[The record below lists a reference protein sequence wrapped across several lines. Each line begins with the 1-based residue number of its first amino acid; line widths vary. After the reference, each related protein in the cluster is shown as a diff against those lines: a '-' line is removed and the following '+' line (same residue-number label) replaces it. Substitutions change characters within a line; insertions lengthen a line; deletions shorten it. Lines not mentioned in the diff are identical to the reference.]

1 MKETVLYTAPD
12 VTKEFATLH
21 VLDKSGEIKS
31 YPLEDL
37 TRIGRYSETGDA
49 EIKVNS
55 AITSRRHGEIMRLPT
70 GYCYRDVGSVNGT
83 YINGVLF
90 GDKGDN
96 DVCML
101 SGGDVLRIDQANLRK
116 RHPESVLMIFTPG
129 RDTVNWHTQIL
140 DENTGDIQI
149 GREVSSKAGVRVE
162 SELISR
168 KHATFVHGVKGWSV
182 IDHESTN
189 GVYVNNQRISQP
201 MPLYPL
207 DVVRIA
213 NTQFIFLGDKL
224 IYDAEEAA
232 DGKLSISIKERS
244 VKQMFKKHVIL
255 QDINLEINPG
265 EMVLILGGSG
275 AGKTTFM
282 NAVMGYEKADGVVM
296 HGDVDIYKDYAK
308 MKYKIGFVPQ
318 QDLMRGEDTVIATL
332 NNAAQMKMP
341 SGTKS
346 AEREA
351 RIASVMEMLG
361 LATEKNSLVKKL
373 SGGQRKRLSIAIE
386 FIADPSLFFLDEPD
400 SGLDGIMATSLM
412 ENLRVIADE
421 GKIVMVITHAPDR
434 VAKLFDKVIVLAK
447 SVETHSGTLAFFG
460 SIPEAKGFFDS
471 ETLEGV
477 VKRIN
482 RPDEGGDGLADH
494 YISLYKQKIEEENR

>member
-12 VTKEFATLH
+12 VTKEYATLH
-21 VLDKSGEIKS
+21 VLDKTGEIKS
-31 YPLEDL
+31 YPLDDL
-37 TRIGRYSETGDA
+37 TRIGRATEGCEA
-49 EIKVNS
+49 EIAVS
-55 AITSRRHGEIMRLPT
+55 SMITSRRHGEIMRLPT
-70 GYCYRDVGSVNGT
+70 GYCYSDVGRVNGT
-83 YINGVLF
+83 YINGKLV
-90 GDKGDN
+90 GANGETSSR
-96 DVCML
+96 ML
-101 SGGDVLRIDQANLRK
+101 EGGDVLRIDQSNLHR
-116 RHPESVLMIFTPG
+116 RHPDSVLMIFTPG
-129 RDTVNWHTQIL
+129 RDTTQWHTQIL
-140 DENTGDIQI
+140 DETTGDIQI
-149 GREVSSKAGVRVE
+149 GREISEKNGLRVE
-162 SELISR
+162 SEMISR
-168 KHATFVHGVKGWSV
+168 KHATFVRGVKGWSV

-201 MPLYPL
+201 MPLYPM

-213 NTQFIFLGDKL
+213 NTIFIFLGDRI
-224 IYDAEEAA
+224 IYDAEESS
-232 DGKLSISIKERS
+232 GNKLFISIKERS

-282 NAVMGYEKADGVVM
+282 NAVMGYEKAEGVVR
-296 HGDVDIYKDYAK
+296 HGEVDIYKDYAK

-341 SGTKS
+341 SETKS
-346 AEREA
+346 AERAA
-351 RIASVMEMLG
+351 RVDQVMEMLG
-361 LATEKNSLVKKL
+361 LSTEKNSLVKKL

-434 VAKLFDKVIVLAK
+434 VARLFDKVIVLAK
-447 SVETHSGTLAFFG
+447 STETHSGRLAFFG
-460 SIPEAKGFFDS
+460 SIPEAKGFFDTD
-471 ETLEGV
+471 TLEGV

-494 YISLYKQKIEEENR
+494 YIGLYQQKIAEEK

>member
-12 VTKEFATLH
+12 VTKEYATLH

-37 TRIGRYSETGDA
+37 TRIGRAVEGA
-49 EIKVNS
+49 EAEVCVSS
-55 AITSRRHGEIMRLPT
+55 AITSRRHGEIVRLPS

-83 YINGVLF
+83 YINGVLY
-90 GDKGDN
+90 GARGEGSS
-96 DVCML
+96 CML
-101 SGGDVLRIDQANLRK
+101 QGGDVLRIDQSNLRH
-116 RHPESVLMIFTPG
+116 RHPDSVLMIFSPG
-129 RDTVNWHTQIL
+129 RDVASWHTLSIG
-140 DENTGDIQI
+140 ENTGDIQI
-149 GREVSSKAGVRVE
+149 GRDISQNDGLRIENE
-162 SELISR
+162 MISR
-168 KHATFVHGVKGWSV
+168 RHATFVRGVKGWSV

-189 GVYVNNQRISQP
+189 GVYVNNHRIDQP
-201 MPLYPL
+201 MPLYPM
-207 DVVRIA
+207 DVIRIA
-213 NTQFIFLGDKL
+213 NTEFIFLGDKI
-224 IYDAEEAA
+224 IYDAEESS
-232 DGKLSISIKERS
+232 GNKLYISIKERS
-244 VKQMFKKHVIL
+244 VKNMFKKHVIL

-282 NAVMGYEKADGVVM
+282 NAVMGYEKADGTVR
-296 HGDVDIYKDYAK
+296 HGEVDIYKDYAK

-332 NNAAQMKMP
+332 NNAAQMKMS

-346 AEREA
+346 AERAA
-351 RIASVMEMLG
+351 RIEQVMEMLG
-361 LATEKNSLVKKL
+361 LSTEKNSLVKKL

-386 FIADPSLFFLDEPD
+386 FIADPALFFLDEPD

-434 VAKLFDKVIVLAK
+434 VARLFDKVIVLAK
-447 SVETHSGTLAFFG
+447 STETHSGRLAFFG
-460 SIPEAKGFFDS
+460 SIPEAKGFFDTD
-471 ETLEGV
+471 TLEGV

-494 YISLYKQKIEEENR
+494 YIELYQQKISEER

>member
-1 MKETVLYTAPD
+1 
-12 VTKEFATLH
+12 
-21 VLDKSGEIKS
+21 
-31 YPLEDL
+31 
-37 TRIGRYSETGDA
+37 
-49 EIKVNS
+49 
-55 AITSRRHGEIMRLPT
+55 
-70 GYCYRDVGSVNGT
+70 
-83 YINGVLF
+83 YINGVLY
-90 GDKGDN
+90 GTRGESSS
-96 DVCML
+96 CML
-101 SGGDVLRIDQANLRK
+101 KGGDVLRIDQSNLHR
-116 RHPESVLMIFTPG
+116 RHPDSVLMIFSPG
-129 RDTVNWHTQIL
+129 RDTASWHVQEL

-149 GREVSSKAGVRVE
+149 GRDVSKNDGLRVDNE
-162 SELISR
+162 MISR
-168 KHATFVHGVKGWSV
+168 RHATFVRGVKGWSV

-189 GVYVNNQRISQP
+189 GVFVNNRRIDQP
-201 MPLYPL
+201 VPLYPM

-213 NTQFIFLGDKL
+213 DTEFIFLGDRI
-224 IYDAEEAA
+224 IYDAEESS
-232 DGKLSISIKERS
+232 GNKLYISIKERS
-244 VKQMFKKHVIL
+244 VKNMFKKHVIL

-282 NAVMGYEKADGVVM
+282 NAVMGYEKADGTVR
-296 HGDVDIYKDYAK
+296 HGEVDIYKDYAK

-346 AEREA
+346 AARAERIEQ
-351 RIASVMEMLG
+351 VMEMLG
-361 LATEKNSLVKKL
+361 LSTEKNSLVKKL

-434 VAKLFDKVIVLAK
+434 VASLFDKVIVLAK
-447 SVETHSGTLAFFG
+447 STETHSGRLAFFG
-460 SIPEAKGFFDS
+460 SVPEAKGFFDAD
-471 ETLEGV
+471 TLEGV

-494 YISLYKQKIEEENR
+494 YIELYQQRISEEK

>member
-1 MKETVLYTAPD
+1 MKETVLYSAPD
-12 VTKEFATLH
+12 MTKELATLH
-21 VLDKSGEIKS
+21 VLDKSGELKS
-31 YPLEDL
+31 IPLDDL
-37 TRIGRYSETGDA
+37 TEIGRASEKSTAKIQLD
-49 EIKVNS
+49 S
-55 AITSRRHGEIMRLPT
+55 AITSRRHGEIVRLPS

-83 YINGVLF
+83 YINGVLYGKN
-90 GDKGDN
+90 GDSDSR
-96 DVCML
+96 ML
-101 SGGDVLRIDQANLRK
+101 QGGDVLRIDQSDLHK
-116 RHPESVLMIFTPG
+116 RHPDSALMIFTPG
-129 RDTVNWHTQIL
+129 HDTVNWHTQLL
-140 DENTGDIQI
+140 DENTGNIQI
-149 GREVSSKAGVRVE
+149 GREISENEGLRVE
-162 SELISR
+162 GEAISR
-168 KHATFVHGVKGWSV
+168 KHATFVRGVKGWSV
-182 IDHESTN
+182 VDHESTN
-189 GVYVNNQRISQP
+189 GVYVNNNRITQP

-213 NTQFIFLGDKL
+213 NTQFIFLGDRL
-224 IYDAEEAA
+224 IYDAEEYA
-232 DGKLSISIKERS
+232 GSKLFISIKERS

-282 NAVMGYEKADGVVM
+282 NAVMGYEKADGVVR

-332 NNAAQMKMP
+332 QNAAQMKMP

-346 AEREA
+346 AQRAER
-351 RIASVMEMLG
+351 IDQVMEMLG
-361 LATEKNSLVKKL
+361 LSTEKNSLVKKL

-434 VAKLFDKVIVLAK
+434 VARLFDKVIVLAK
-447 SVETHSGTLAFFG
+447 STETHSGRLAFFG
-460 SIPEAKGFFDS
+460 SVPEAKGFFDS

-494 YISLYKQKIEEENR
+494 YIELYQQKISEER

>member
-1 MKETVLYTAPD
+1 MKETVLYSAPD
-12 VTKEFATLH
+12 VTKEYATLH

-31 YPLEDL
+31 YPLDDL
-37 TRIGRYSETGDA
+37 ARIGRAADGSEA
-49 EIKVNS
+49 EIQVAS
-55 AITSRRHGEIMRLPT
+55 VITSRRHGEIVRMPS

-83 YINGVLF
+83 YINGNLY
-90 GDKGDN
+90 GERGQN
-96 DVCML
+96 RSCML
-101 SGGDVLRIDQANLRK
+101 QGGDVLRIDQSNLHK
-116 RHPESVLMIFTPG
+116 RHPDSVLMIFTPG
-129 RDTVNWHTQIL
+129 RDETRWHTQLL
-140 DENTGDIQI
+140 DETTGDIQI
-149 GREVSSKAGVRVE
+149 GREISSADGLRVE
-162 SELISR
+162 SEMISR
-168 KHATFVHGVKGWSV
+168 KHATFVRGVKGWSV
-182 IDHESTN
+182 IDHNSTN
-189 GVYVNNQRISQP
+189 GVYVNNNRITQP
-201 MPLYPL
+201 MPLYPM

-213 NTQFIFLGDKL
+213 NTQFIFLGDK
-224 IYDAEEAA
+224 IVYDAEEST
-232 DGKLSISIKERS
+232 GNKLYISIKERS

-282 NAVMGYEKADGVVM
+282 NAVMGYEKAEGVVK
-296 HGDVDIYKDYAK
+296 HGEVDIYKDYAK

-332 NNAAQMKMP
+332 DNAAQMKMP
-341 SGTKS
+341 SGTKT
-346 AEREA
+346 AERNA
-351 RIASVMEMLG
+351 RIAEVMEMLG
-361 LATEKNSLVKKL
+361 LSTEKNSLVKKL

-434 VAKLFDKVIVLAK
+434 VARLFDKVIVLAK
-447 SVETHSGTLAFFG
+447 SVESHSGRLAYFG
-460 SIPEAKGFFDS
+460 PIPEAKGFFDTD
-471 ETLEGV
+471 TLEGV

-494 YISLYKQKIEEENR
+494 YIELYQQKMEEENR